1 MMEGGGGG
9 GGGCGGLR
17 LEGGRCELVSLL
29 AALQPNIGIPG
40 CGGGGWCAV
49 SGGEDQFVGLVR
61 SGLSCTTTSHS
72 VRPSHC

>member
-1 MMEGGGGG
+1 MMEG
-9 GGGCGGLR
+9 GGLR